1 MAEPYYDIAL
11 FFPSHVTLKGLYE
24 LLNKLDENE
33 IDVDYATLDFQDDGL
48 YCEAKTYNEDAEEII
63 KNIGNGDVMLDWDTM
78 SEWVDEEND
87 C

>member
-1 MAEPYYDIAL
+1 MAKPYYDIAL

-48 YCEAKTYNEDAEEII
+48 YCEAKTYNENAEEII